1 MTPTEYWL
9 KEIRKANEL
18 APNSTTLDKPDPQ
31 MVAALLIA
39 GQLQSIV
46 GRLEEIRAQLDHIE
60 DQIAN
65 Q

>member
-18 APNSTTLDKPDPQ
+18 AQDPQ
-31 MVAALLIA
+31 LVAALLIA
-39 GQLQSIV
+39 GQLQSV
-46 GRLEEIRAQLDHIE
+46 VTRLDEIRAQLNHIE